1 VDTVL
6 SDVKSGIQTQFA
18 QAPSGPV
25 ILPAMPP
32 LSPYRSLPVERRVAL
47 VTYELKTQKEARG
60 IFIQRL
66 VGRGGGFRPASFQN
80 WPAERLAAEVVRLK
94 VESAQDELGL
104 MQTLYVDL
112 EPTIQSTFLDAAGVK
127 HENGRIDEDAE
138 PPFCSAEAVA
148 KASAAT
154 IAAHGDEG
162 VRYLR
167 TIHRYASESWPGL
180 NTVIDGLEPPPAA

>member
-1 VDTVL
+1 
-6 SDVKSGIQTQFA
+6 
-18 QAPSGPV
+18 
-25 ILPAMPP
+25 MPP

-47 VTYELKTQKEARG
+47 VTYELKTQKDARA

-66 VGRGGGFRPASFQN
+66 VSRGGGFRPASFQN
-80 WPAERLAAEVVRLK
+80 WPAERLAQEVVRLK

-112 EPTIQSTFLDAAGVK
+112 EPAIQATFLDAAGVK
-127 HENGRIDEDAE
+127 HENGRIDEEAE
-138 PPFCSAEAVA
+138 PPFCDAAATA
-148 KASAAT
+148 KASEAL

-167 TIHRYASESWPGL
+167 TIHRYAASSWPGL
-180 NTVIDGLEPPPAA
+180 EGVIAKLDAAS

>member
-1 VDTVL
+1 
-6 SDVKSGIQTQFA
+6 
-18 QAPSGPV
+18 
-25 ILPAMPP
+25 MPP

-47 VTYELKTQKEARG
+47 VTYELKTQREARP

-66 VGRGGGFRPASFQN
+66 CSRGGGFRPASFQN
-80 WPAERLAAEVVRLK
+80 WSAERLAQEVVRLK

-112 EPTIQSTFLDAAGVK
+112 EPAIQSTFLDAAGVK
-127 HENGRIDEDAE
+127 HENGRIDEEVE
-138 PPFCSAEAVA
+138 PPYCGEDGVKKGSDAV
-148 KASAAT
+148 

-167 TIHRYASESWPGL
+167 TIHRYAAEAWPGL
-180 NTVIDGLEPPPAA
+180 NAIVDALPPAA

>member
-1 VDTVL
+1 
-6 SDVKSGIQTQFA
+6 
-18 QAPSGPV
+18 
-25 ILPAMPP
+25 MPP

-47 VTYELKTQKEARG
+47 VAYELKTQREARP

-66 VGRGGGFRPASFQN
+66 CSRGGGFRPASFQN
-80 WPAERLAAEVVRLK
+80 WSAERLAQEVVRLK

-112 EPTIQSTFLDAAGVK
+112 EPAIQSTFLDAAGVK
-127 HENGRIDEDAE
+127 HENGRIADDLE
-138 PPFCSAEAVA
+138 PPYCSAEAVTT
-148 KASAAT
+148 ASGAT

-180 NTVIDGLEPPPAA
+180 DAVLETLEPPPSA

>member
-1 VDTVL
+1 
-6 SDVKSGIQTQFA
+6 
-18 QAPSGPV
+18 
-25 ILPAMPP
+25 MPP

-47 VTYELKTQKEARG
+47 VTYELKTQKDARA

-80 WPAERLAAEVVRLK
+80 WPAERLAQEVVRLK

-112 EPTIQSTFLDAAGVK
+112 EPAIQASFLDAAGVK
-127 HENGRIDEDAE
+127 HDNGRIDEDAE
-138 PPFCSAEAVA
+138 PPFCAPDATERG
-148 KASAAT
+148 AAAA

-180 NTVIDGLEPPPAA
+180 GDVLSKLDASA

>member
-1 VDTVL
+1 MTRQL
-6 SDVKSGIQTQFA
+6 SMVKPRRTRFPRRGRARAI
-18 QAPSGPV
+18 
-25 ILPAMPP
+25 ILLRMPP
-32 LSPYRSLPVERRVAL
+32 LSPYRTLPVERRVAL
-47 VTYELKTQKEARG
+47 VAYELKTQKEARS

-66 VGRGGGFRPASFQN
+66 VSRGGGYRPASFQN
-80 WPAERLAAEVVRLK
+80 WPAERLAQEVVRLK

-112 EPTIQSTFLDAAGVK
+112 EPAIQSTFLDAAGVK
-127 HENGRIDEDAE
+127 HADGRIDEGAE
-138 PPFCSAEAVA
+138 PPFCTADAVA

-180 NTVIDGLEPPPAA
+180 DTVINGLESPPAA

>member
-1 VDTVL
+1 
-6 SDVKSGIQTQFA
+6 
-18 QAPSGPV
+18 
-25 ILPAMPP
+25 MPP

-66 VGRGGGFRPASFQN
+66 VSRGGGFRPASFQN
-80 WPAERLAAEVVRLK
+80 WPAERLAQEVVKLK

-112 EPTIQSTFLDAAGVK
+112 EPAIQTTFLDAAGVK
-127 HENGRIDEDAE
+127 HTAGRIDEESE
-138 PPFCSAEAVA
+138 PPFCSDAAVA

-180 NTVIDGLEPPPAA
+180 DQVIDGLEPAPAA

>member
-1 VDTVL
+1 
-6 SDVKSGIQTQFA
+6 
-18 QAPSGPV
+18 
-25 ILPAMPP
+25 MPP

-47 VTYELKTQKEARG
+47 VTYELKTQRDARG

-66 VGRGGGFRPASFQN
+66 CSRGGGFRPASFQN
-80 WPAERLAAEVVRLK
+80 WSAERLAQEVVRMK
-94 VESAQDELGL
+94 AESAQDELGL

-112 EPTIQSTFLDAAGVK
+112 EPAIQASFLDTAGVA
-127 HENGRIDEDAE
+127 HTNGRIDEALE
-138 PPFCSAEAVA
+138 SPFCDAEAVA
-148 KASAAT
+148 RGAAAL

-180 NTVIDGLEPPPAA
+180 DAVIAGLDTPA